1 MFVSFPNFCF
11 FLCIRRFFE
20 ELDYV
25 KEGQN
30 GDKFIEQMRVDLPQ
44 VGQLKL
50 QVGRTEAASDID
62 AISRQN

>member
-1 MFVSFPNFCF
+1 M
-11 FLCIRRFFE
+11 
-20 ELDYV
+20 DYV